1 MTLSGPTTGPRKSRI
16 SAEEP
21 VSGQSSIGDWLLW
34 GKKKLSAL
42 DEPERESR
50 ALMSALLGSETSPW
64 TRSKEALDL
73 GAARHY
79 RDWINRRSNREPHH
93 QITGQV
99 TFFGRTFSVFPGVL
113 IPRPETEH
121 IVELAL
127 RHLASRPSGSPPR
140 ILDLGAGSGVIGIS
154 VLLEHPDAWGLAVE
168 REPEALKVLIEN
180 RRRHGLSK
188 RLTIVRGHWG
198 EMLAERPSF
207 DCILSNPP
215 YVPEGE
221 IASLAPEVRD
231 HEPWSALDGG
241 PDGLD
246 PYRTILPRAL
256 RLVRPGGLIALEIG
270 DKMGNP
276 SVFSEMAALPE
287 GQENLPTIIEDV
299 SGRNRV
305 VFWTR

>member
-1 MTLSGPTTGPRKSRI
+1 M
-16 SAEEP
+16 
-21 VSGQSSIGDWLLW
+21 GQGSVGDWLLW
-34 GKKKLSAL
+34 GKKRLSAL
-42 DEPERESR
+42 DEPEREAR
-50 ALMSALLGSETSPW
+50 ALMAALLGSETAPW
-64 TRSKEALDL
+64 TRSRESLDL
-73 GAARHY
+73 GAARQY
-79 RDWINRRSNREPHH
+79 RDWIIRRSDREPHH
-93 QITGQV
+93 RITGQV
-99 TFFGRTFSVFPGVL
+99 SFFGRTFSVFPGVL

-121 IVELAL
+121 LVELAL
-127 RHLASRPSGSPPR
+127 RHLASRHSPFPPR

-188 RLTIVRGHWG
+188 RLAIVRGHWG
-198 EMLAERPSF
+198 EMLAEHPSF

-221 IASLAPEVRD
+221 IPFLAPEVRD
-231 HEPWSALDGG
+231 YEPRSALDGG

-246 PYRTILPRAL
+246 PYRSILPRVL
-256 RLVRPGGLIALEIG
+256 RLVRPGGLVALEIG
-270 DKMGNP
+270 DKMKDP
-276 SVFSEMAALPE
+276 SVFSEIVALPE
-287 GQENLPTIIEDV
+287 RGKTLPTIIEDV